1 MRKFPFPYELIK
13 KDTDI
18 LLFGAGDV
26 GRQYLQ
32 SIEKTDYCKVKCV
45 LDNGYKKF
53 SNAKLPL
60 GVNVAPPE
68 FVSECQNYSAVLIA
82 TASPDLADK
91 FRQQLL
97 SLGVESNK
105 IVFAGDGEKI
115 ELAEDDGGETLR
127 VAVMSLG
134 GMGDDIISALLL
146 KGIREVV
153 PKNLILDFYCKTYQ
167 LFEKLDFVDSV
178 NHISQFKNDN
188 EYDVVLAGCNFFSIE
203 KLALSKVKRFSE
215 KLYMYLADMLNIYEN
230 ILNFEDAN
238 SSSRLLKYCEIL
250 GKNRLEQHNI
260 HGILPIDRNTKLQ
273 LDIDIDAQNYLNGIG
288 LKNEQ
293 FITICE
299 SSAPNYNHDTRLWRP
314 QNFLALCD
322 MIIKD
327 FPDKIIVWIGNDI
340 TIDISNKHSNILDL
354 RGKTSLAELSVLLKC
369 SELHIGLDTGPTHL
383 RHFLCGKT
391 SVCLFGST
399 STYAYEENVN
409 IRSDKYPCSKRGC
422 EWVSKKWLG
431 GNCLIAPKEDYAL
444 CMEAITPQ
452 EVYKCV
458 YSTLYWQ
465 ADLDGREFELQCP

>member
-1 MRKFPFPYELIK
+1 MRKYPFPYELIK

-32 SIEKTDYCKVKCV
+32 SIEKTNYCKVKYV

-53 SNAKLPL
+53 SNAKFPIE
-60 GVNVAPPE
+60 VNVVPPE
-68 FVSECQNYSAVLIA
+68 FISQYQNYSAVLIA
-82 TASPDLADK
+82 TASPDLANK

-97 SLGVESNK
+97 SLGVESSK
-105 IVFAGDGEKI
+105 IIFALDDEKI
-115 ELAEDDGGETLR
+115 KLAEDDEGEFLQ
-127 VAVMSLG
+127 VAVMCLG
-134 GMGDDIISALLL
+134 GMGDDLISALLL
-146 KGIREVV
+146 KGIRDVV

-178 NHISQFKNDN
+178 SHISQLKNNDK
-188 EYDVVLAGCNFFSIE
+188 YDVVLAGCNFFGIE
-203 KLALSKVKRFSE
+203 KLALDKVKRFSE
-215 KLYMYLADMLNIYEN
+215 KLYLYFVDMLNIYEN
-230 ILNFEDAN
+230 ILNFEDSN
-238 SSSRLLKYCEIL
+238 SSSRLLRYCEIL
-250 GKNRLEQHNI
+250 GKNRLEQHNV
-260 HGILPIDRNTKLQ
+260 HDILPIDRNTKLQ
-273 LDIDIDAQNYLNGIG
+273 LNVNGDAQNYIDRIG
-288 LKNEQ
+288 LKNKQ

-327 FPDKIIVWIGNDI
+327 FPDKVIVWIGNEI

-354 RGKTSLAELSVLLKC
+354 RGKTSLAELCALLEY
-369 SELHIGLDTGPTHL
+369 SEIHIGLDTGPTHL

-399 STYAYEENVN
+399 STYAYEENIN
-409 IRSDKYPCSKRGC
+409 IRSNKYPCSEHGC

-431 GNCLIAPKEDYAL
+431 GNCLIAPNADYAL
-444 CMEAITPQ
+444 CMEAITLQ
-452 EVYKCV
+452 EVYECV
-458 YSTLYWQ
+458 KNHLV
-465 ADLDGREFELQCP
+465 